1 MLHHNTLYEIETNTN
16 TGVEYEIALFYKLI
30 SNNSDEQSQVKKA
43 IRKRLDSD
51 KVEEIISYTNT
62 SKILTA
68 LRERGLTLKDASF
81 ETQNDEVGPAD
92 VVLFAEDKA
101 GKTHRIGLSI
111 KFANTCT
118 LNVTGRKFIT
128 DEQIKVLKEKYI
140 TKYIPEFKVYM
151 KATYGHAENWHRK
164 QHPITERMIDEIRD
178 AVILN
183 WPKVKNKVEL
193 MKNLFHDT
201 SPIEFWVVNYSR
213 TDYALKTKP
222 STIDMSRANDVVVKK
237 YQTSYVAFYV
247 DDVRVGRMQ
256 VKFNNGFVESNFN
269 HKGLRK
275 KQTCDFVVD
284 GLEFIYGQPFG
295 SWNFSVE
302 D

>member
-1 MLHHNTLYEIETNTN
+1 MLHHNTLFEIETNTN

-30 SNNSDEQSQVKKA
+30 SNNADELAQVKRA
-43 IRKRLDSD
+43 IKKRNDSA

-62 SKILTA
+62 SNILTA
-68 LRERGLTLKDASF
+68 LRERDLTLKDASF

-101 GKTHRIGLSI
+101 GKIHRIGLSI

-128 DEQIKVLKEKYI
+128 DEQITVLKEKYI

-164 QHPITERMIDEIRD
+164 QHPITERMIDEIRE

-183 WPKVKNKVEL
+183 WPKVQNKVEL

-213 TDYALKTKP
+213 TDYVLKTKP

-275 KQTCDFVVD
+275 KQTCDFIVD
-284 GLEFIYGQPFG
+284 DLEFIYGQPFG

>member
-1 MLHHNTLYEIETNTN
+1 MLYNHTLNDISTNTN
-16 TGVEYEIALFYKLI
+16 TGVEFEIALFYKLL
-30 SNNSDEQSQVKKA
+30 SNKPAEQNQVKLA
-43 IRKRLDSD
+43 IARRYDRN
-51 KVEEIISYTNT
+51 KVEEIINYTST
-62 SKILTA
+62 EKIIRA
-68 LRERGLTLKDASF
+68 LAARGLTYKDASF

-92 VVLFAEDKA
+92 VVLITVDQT
-101 GKTHRIGLSI
+101 GKEEKIGLSI
-111 KFANTCT
+111 KYSNTCT

-213 TDYALKTKP
+213 TDYTLKTKP

>member
-1 MLHHNTLYEIETNTN
+1 M
-16 TGVEYEIALFYKLI
+16 I

-92 VVLFAEDKA
+92 VVLFAEDKG
-101 GKTHRIGLSI
+101 GKNHRIGLSI

-222 STIDMSRANDVVVKK
+222 STIDMSRAIDVVVKK

-275 KQTCDFVVD
+275 KQSCDFVVD

>member
-1 MLHHNTLYEIETNTN
+1 MLHHNTLFEIETNTN

-30 SNNSDEQSQVKKA
+30 SNNADELAQVKRA
-43 IRKRLDSD
+43 IKKRNDSA

-68 LRERGLTLKDASF
+68 LRERGLTYKDASF

-92 VVLFAEDKA
+92 VVLFADDKS
-101 GKTHRIGLSI
+101 GKTQRIGLSI

-128 DEQIKVLKEKYI
+128 DEQIRVLKEKYI

-183 WPKVKNKVEL
+183 WPKVQNKVEL

-275 KQTCDFVVD
+275 KQTCDFIVD

>member
-51 KVEEIISYTNT
+51 KVEEIMRYTNT

-118 LNVTGRKFIT
+118 LDVTGRKFIT

-275 KQTCDFVVD
+275 KQTSDFIVD

>member
-178 AVILN
+178 AVIHN

-193 MKNLFHDT
+193 MKNLLHDT

-213 TDYALKTKP
+213 TDYTLKTKP

-275 KQTCDFVVD
+275 KQTCDFIVD

>member
-51 KVEEIISYTNT
+51 KVEEILSYTNT

-213 TDYALKTKP
+213 TDYTLKTKP

>member
-213 TDYALKTKP
+213 TDYTLKTKP

>member
-128 DEQIKVLKEKYI
+128 DDQIKVLKEKYI

-193 MKNLFHDT
+193 MKNLFHDK

-213 TDYALKTKP
+213 TDYTLKTKP

-275 KQTCDFVVD
+275 KQTCDFIVD

>member
-275 KQTCDFVVD
+275 KQTCDFIVD

>member
-51 KVEEIISYTNT
+51 TVEEIISYTNT

-92 VVLFAEDKA
+92 VVLFAEDNA

-213 TDYALKTKP
+213 TDYTLKTKP

-275 KQTCDFVVD
+275 KQTCDFIVD

>member
-1 MLHHNTLYEIETNTN
+1 MLHHNTLYEIETNAN

-140 TKYIPEFKVYM
+140 NKYIPEFKVYM

-302 D
+302 E

>member
-128 DEQIKVLKEKYI
+128 DDQIKVLKEKYI

>member
-30 SNNSDEQSQVKKA
+30 SNNADEQAQVKRA
-43 IRKRLDSD
+43 IKKRIDSA
-51 KVEEIISYTNT
+51 KVEEIINYTNT
-62 SKILTA
+62 GKILTA
-68 LRERGLTLKDASF
+68 LCERGLTYKDASF

-92 VVLFAEDKA
+92 VVLFADDKS

-128 DEQIKVLKEKYI
+128 DEQIAVLKDKYI

-275 KQTCDFVVD
+275 KQSCDFVVD

>member
-302 D
+302 E

>member
-222 STIDMSRANDVVVKK
+222 STIDMSRANEVVVKK

>member
-68 LRERGLTLKDASF
+68 LRDRGLTLKDASF

-151 KATYGHAENWHRK
+151 KATYGHADNWHRK

-213 TDYALKTKP
+213 TDYTLKTKP

>member
-1 MLHHNTLYEIETNTN
+1 MLHHNTLFEIETNTN

-30 SNNSDEQSQVKKA
+30 SNNADELAQVKRA
-43 IRKRLDSD
+43 IKKRNDSA

-62 SKILTA
+62 SNILTA
-68 LRERGLTLKDASF
+68 LRERDLTLKDASF

-101 GKTHRIGLSI
+101 GKIHRIGLSI

-128 DEQIKVLKEKYI
+128 DEQITVLKEKYI

-164 QHPITERMIDEIRD
+164 QHPITERMIDEIRE

-183 WPKVKNKVEL
+183 WPKVQNKVEL

-275 KQTCDFVVD
+275 KQTCDFIVD